1 MDSEYSI
8 QERKAIPTTKTGL
21 SDDLVSSIESCSPL
35 PLGYVRNVCADG
47 RNTIFIK
54 PLARNVCQIIM
65 IKSWRKVSFREK
77 ESKKEKLF
85 QNHFLR
91 ILIYYHKPK
100 WRRFVFLLYVYCTRC
115 FFSMKCNTEAHQYLS
130 AIRQYERGEVLLLIL
145 IVAMKNTIC
154 FKPETS
160 GRSIKPGQ
168 ALSQNGPILRLKLS
182 KFLLRRF
189 EVYYSFPMQ
198 TVQHRGCCY
207 AWTTIY

>member
-8 QERKAIPTTKTGL
+8 QERKAIRTTKTGL

-35 PLGYVRNVCADG
+35 PLEYVRNVCVDG

-65 IKSWRKVSFREK
+65 IKSWKKVSFREK

-85 QNHFLR
+85 QNHFLL

-115 FFSMKCNTEAHQYLS
+115 FLRGMTTLTKAVWAVLWITLCPPGNFVHPPEFFGGIPHKCLT
-130 AIRQYERGEVLLLIL
+130 
-145 IVAMKNTIC
+145 
-154 FKPETS
+154 
-160 GRSIKPGQ
+160 
-168 ALSQNGPILRLKLS
+168 SQNC
-182 KFLLRRF
+182 FNN
-189 EVYYSFPMQ
+189 
-198 TVQHRGCCY
+198 
-207 AWTTIY
+207 

>member
-1 MDSEYSI
+1 M
-8 QERKAIPTTKTGL
+8 
-21 SDDLVSSIESCSPL
+21 SSIESCSSL
-35 PLGYVRNVCADG
+35 PLEYVRNVCVDG

-65 IKSWRKVSFREK
+65 IKSWRKVILVSVKKKARKRSCFKITSFL
-77 ESKKEKLF
+77 SWSITTNLSGGD
-85 QNHFLR
+85 L
-91 ILIYYHKPK
+91 
-100 WRRFVFLLYVYCTRC
+100 C
-115 FFSMKCNTEAHQYLS
+115 FFCMFIVQDVFYVFFYSMKCNTEAHQYLS
-130 AIRQYERGEVLLLIL
+130 AIRQHGRGEVLLLIL

-154 FKPETS
+154 FKLETS
-160 GRSIKPGQ
+160 GRSIKPDQ

-189 EVYYSFPMQ
+189 EVYYSFPIQ

>member
-1 MDSEYSI
+1 M
-8 QERKAIPTTKTGL
+8 
-21 SDDLVSSIESCSPL
+21 SSIESCSPL
-35 PLGYVRNVCADG
+35 PLEYVRNVCVDG

-65 IKSWRKVSFREK
+65 IKSWKKVSFREK
-77 ESKKEKLF
+77 ENKKEKLF
-85 QNHFLR
+85 QNHFLL

-115 FFSMKCNTEAHQYLS
+115 FFFSMRCNTEAHQYLS
-130 AIRQYERGEVLLLIL
+130 AIRQHERGEVLLLIL

-154 FKPETS
+154 FKLETS

>member
-35 PLGYVRNVCADG
+35 PLGYVRNVCVDG

-85 QNHFLR
+85 QNHFLL

-115 FFSMKCNTEAHQYLS
+115 FFFFNE
-130 AIRQYERGEVLLLIL
+130 
-145 IVAMKNTIC
+145 
-154 FKPETS
+154 
-160 GRSIKPGQ
+160 
-168 ALSQNGPILRLKLS
+168 
-182 KFLLRRF
+182 
-189 EVYYSFPMQ
+189 
-198 TVQHRGCCY
+198 VQHRSSPVSIGY
-207 AWTTIY
+207 SAARKGRSSAAYSDRRNEKHDLL